1 MLTDFEL
8 GPFRSSASS
17 KHAESGIGIVVRPA
31 KGSELPRHV
40 ADATGSLLSL
50 EALQTWFAPVSE
62 LTWKVRKTELKPL
75 IHELEFVAEQNGLV
89 LALVL
94 PLGPE
99 RDEKLAENEIRTWI
113 RENLVT
119 AALEDEIEEGPNVF
133 FQRGRRR

>member
-1 MLTDFEL
+1 
-8 GPFRSSASS
+8 
-17 KHAESGIGIVVRPA
+17 
-31 KGSELPRHV
+31 
-40 ADATGSLLSL
+40 L